1 MIYVITH
8 KEFDDKRF
16 CKDGYQVL
24 HVGTNTNSK
33 PYYLRDDIS
42 DNIAKKNLNFCELTG
57 MYWIWKN
64 VKTPEDEIVG
74 LVHYRRGF
82 TSKLENLTYSF
93 GGKVPQNIEFTQAKE
108 ILNNYDIIVPVP
120 EKGFK
125 TVYQTYAKMHHGK
138 DLDLTREA
146 ILEVCPEYLPD
157 FDKAMN
163 KHFYFNGNM
172 FIARKKEFDAYASWL
187 FSVYN
192 KLEEKIDLN
201 KYEDAYQ
208 ARVYGF
214 ISERLLNV
222 WLLHNHVNYKEL
234 PIFNTEIRSI
244 NGLTRNL
251 GRIKKILSIK
261 NNRRV

>member
-8 KEFDDKRF
+8 KEFDDESF
-16 CKDGYQVL
+16 CKEGYQVL
-24 HVGTNTNSK
+24 HVGTNTNMK
-33 PYYLRDDIS
+33 PYYLRDDVLE
-42 DNIAKKNLNFCELTG
+42 NIAEKNSHFCELTG

-64 VKTPEDEIVG
+64 GKENADEIVG

-82 TSKLENLTYSF
+82 TSKKENLAYSM
-93 GGKVPQNIEFTQAKE
+93 GGEIPSNINFKEAKE
-108 ILNNYDIIVPVP
+108 ILKDFDMIVPIP

-125 TVYQTYAKMHHGK
+125 TVYQTYDKMHYGE

-146 ILEVCPEYLPD
+146 ISEVCPEYLSD

-163 KHFYFNGNM
+163 DHFYFNGNM
-172 FIARKKEFDAYASWL
+172 FITYKKTFDSYANWL
-187 FSVYN
+187 FSVYD

-201 KYEDAYQ
+201 KYEDSYQ

-222 WLLHNHVNYKEL
+222 WLLHNHINYKEL
-234 PIFNTEIRSI
+234 PIFNTEIKSLNTFTKNI
-244 NGLTRNL
+244 
-251 GRIKKILSIK
+251 GRINKIFK
-261 NNRRV
+261 R